1 MHPRALRGRIVRES
15 STANPLSPPLSR
27 PMVGARASGAKPAGS
42 GGVYSLPGELPPLA
56 RRGAALARALS
67 LPTLHPGAPR
77 LRRAHPRHRLSPLL
91 RPVLLPQVL
100 DRCVAAAA
108 RRDRARLR
116 AREGL

>member
-1 MHPRALRGRIVRES
+1 MHPRTLRERIVRES

-27 PMVGARASGAKPAGS
+27 RMIGASASGAKLLAAS
-42 GGVYSLPGELPPLA
+42 GGVYSLPGELPRLA
-56 RRGAALARALS
+56 RRGAPLARGLP

-100 DRCVAAAA
+100 DRCAAAA
-108 RRDRARLR
+108 
-116 AREGL
+116 